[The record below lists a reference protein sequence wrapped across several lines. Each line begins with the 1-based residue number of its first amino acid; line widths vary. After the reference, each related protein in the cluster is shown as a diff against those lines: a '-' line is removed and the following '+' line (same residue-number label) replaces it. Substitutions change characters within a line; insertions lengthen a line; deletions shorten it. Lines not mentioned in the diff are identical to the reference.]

1 MNKIFMFLTIFFLI
15 FVLSNFK
22 IVKISGESMYPLI
35 HNESIAIIDQYTF
48 KLFPLNKSDIYL
60 FRVSNEEV
68 LKKIKF
74 FPNEKVVFE
83 NKNYILQENEIYII
97 GENLSKSIDSREYG
111 PVNIKQILGKVVIS
125 F

>member
-1 MNKIFMFLTIFFLI
+1 MFLTIFFLI